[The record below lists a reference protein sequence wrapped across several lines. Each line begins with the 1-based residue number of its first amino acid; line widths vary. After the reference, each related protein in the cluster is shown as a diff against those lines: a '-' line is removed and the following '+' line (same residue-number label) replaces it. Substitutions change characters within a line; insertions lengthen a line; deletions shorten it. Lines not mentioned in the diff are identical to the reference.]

1 MERYDDYGTG
11 TFCYGVAVEEII
23 MASKKIKVKPG
34 KTQSRIGFVVGIIFV
49 LIGCVVVIPTFGPFG
64 IFWTI
69 LAAVIAF
76 TNYKN
81 GFTDKGVATHEII
94 IEDGLQVKGEISNV
108 EDIEA
113 KLIKLNSLYEQR
125 LITKEEYDE
134 KRKEILK
141 EF

>member
-1 MERYDDYGTG
+1 
-11 TFCYGVAVEEII
+11 

-34 KTQSRIGFVVGIIFV
+34 KTQSRIGFVVGLIFV
-49 LIGCVVVIPTFGPFG
+49 ILGITVVIPSFGLFG
-64 IFWTI
+64 IFWTMCACMI
-69 LAAVIAF
+69 VVG
-76 TNYKN
+76 NYRN

-94 IEDGLQVKGEISNV
+94 IDDGMEIEGEISGAD
-108 EDIEA
+108 DIES
-113 KLIKLNSLYEQR
+113 KLIRLNSLYEQR

>member
-1 MERYDDYGTG
+1 
-11 TFCYGVAVEEII
+11 

-34 KTQSRIGFVVGIIFV
+34 KTQSRIGFVVGIVFV
-49 LIGCVVVIPTFGPFG
+49 FLGVIVVIPTFGIFG
-64 IFWTI
+64 ILWTI
-69 LAAVIAF
+69 LAGLVVF
-76 TNYKN
+76 GNYKN

-94 IEDGLQVKGEISNV
+94 IEDGMEIIERADDG

-113 KLIKLNSLYEQR
+113 KLLKLNSLYEQR

-134 KRKEILK
+134 KRKKILE